1 MNLSLTDEQQLI
13 AETASDFLAEKSPV
27 ARFRALRDS
36 GDEVGYSKAL
46 WKEMAELGWAGI
58 PFDEKNGGADMGMAE
73 LITVLEAVGACLAP
87 EPFISS
93 ILLGGQALSLAG
105 SDEQKKTWLDP
116 MIEGSTCLALASQE
130 AGSRYNLARVST
142 QAERDGDTYKLTGE
156 KIQVIDGHAADHIVV
171 SVRTSGGE
179 SDEAGISLFVVA
191 ADAAGLTRTRQHRVD
206 HRSAALLQLDGVS
219 VDASARLGEEGA
231 GLEILR
237 QVTDL
242 ATVGLCAEMLGG
254 MNQAFQSA
262 LGHLK
267 EREQFGVKIGTFQAL
282 KHRAARVFMDI
293 ELCRSAVMA
302 AARALDEGDDNAA
315 QLVSLAKATCSDA
328 YVHAANESVQFFGGV
343 GVTDEYDVGF
353 YMKRA
358 RVCELTFGDAAFHR
372 DRWASLRSY

>member
-13 AETASDFLAEKSPV
+13 AETAADFLAEKSPV
-27 ARFRALRDS
+27 ARFRALRDR

-46 WKEMAELGWAGI
+46 WKEMAELGWVGI

-73 LITVLEAVGACLAP
+73 LITVLEAAGACLAP

-130 AGSRYNLARVST
+130 TGSRYNLARVST

-293 ELCRSAVMA
+293 ELCRSSVMA
-302 AARALDEGDDNAA
+302 AARALDAGDDNAA

>member
-1 MNLSLTDEQQLI
+1 
-13 AETASDFLAEKSPV
+13 
-27 ARFRALRDS
+27 
-36 GDEVGYSKAL
+36 
-46 WKEMAELGWAGI
+46 
-58 PFDEKNGGADMGMAE
+58 
-73 LITVLEAVGACLAP
+73 
-87 EPFISS
+87 
-93 ILLGGQALSLAG
+93 
-105 SDEQKKTWLDP
+105 
-116 MIEGSTCLALASQE
+116 
-130 AGSRYNLARVST
+130 VST

-293 ELCRSAVMA
+293 ELCRSSVMA